1 MMSLTRTGRCDPGL
15 IEAARGGDEKALV
28 SLISAAQPDVR
39 RYAARNCR
47 AADIDDAVQETLLL
61 LYRRVGTLRAV
72 TSFSAW
78 IFAVARRACLR
89 LLRMSVGI
97 PEIPVDGAEA
107 RLAHLR
113 PEDLRIDLS
122 RAIQSLPEHYREVI
136 PAARYRGVVDRRNR
150 RGPQA
155 DPRERQGPHS
165 PRADADPRI
174 SGPRLTPIKA
184 V

>member
-1 MMSLTRTGRCDPGL
+1 MNSLARASRCDPGL

-28 SLISAAQPDVR
+28 SLITAAQPDVR

-47 AADIDDAVQETLLL
+47 AADVDDAVQETLLL
-61 LYRRVGTLRAV
+61 LYRRVGTLRVV

-78 IFAVARRACLR
+78 LFAVARRACLR
-89 LLRMSVGI
+89 LLRMPVGL
-97 PEIPVDGAEA
+97 PDSSTDDRAA

-136 PAARYRGVVDRRNR
+136 LLRDIEELSIDEIAAVLDLT
-150 RGPQA
+150 
-155 DPRERQGPHS
+155 RESVKARIH
-165 PRADADPRI
+165 RA
-174 SGPRLTPIKA
+174 RLLIREYLIRD
-184 V
+184 

>member
-1 MMSLTRTGRCDPGL
+1 MNSLARVRRCDPGL

-28 SLISAAQPDVR
+28 SLITAAQPDVR

-78 IFAVARRACLR
+78 LFAVARRACLR
-89 LLRMSVGI
+89 LLRRSIGW
-97 PEIPVDGAEA
+97 VDAPADHIDA
-107 RLAHLR
+107 RLAHLA

-136 PAARYRGVVDRRNR
+136 LLRDIEELSIDEIAGVLGLSRESVKARIHRARMLI
-150 RGPQA
+150 
-155 DPRERQGPHS
+155 REYLIR
-165 PRADADPRI
+165 D
-174 SGPRLTPIKA
+174 
-184 V
+184 

>member
-1 MMSLTRTGRCDPGL
+1 MMSLAGTGRCDPKL

-28 SLISAAQPDVR
+28 ALIASAQPDVR

-78 IFAVARRACLR
+78 IFAVARRACHR
-89 LLRMSVGI
+89 LLRMLVGI
-97 PEIPVDGAEA
+97 PEASVDGMDA
-107 RLAHLR
+107 RLAYLR
-113 PEDLRIDLS
+113 PEDIRIDLS

-136 PAARYRGVVDRRNR
+136 LLRDIEEMSIDDIATVLGLTRESVKARIHRARLLI
-150 RGPQA
+150 
-155 DPRERQGPHS
+155 REYLVR
-165 PRADADPRI
+165 D
-174 SGPRLTPIKA
+174 
-184 V
+184 

>member
-1 MMSLTRTGRCDPGL
+1 MNSLARASRCDPGL

-28 SLISAAQPDVR
+28 SLITAAQPDVR
-39 RYAARNCR
+39 RYAARTCR

-78 IFAVARRACLR
+78 LFAVARRACLR
-89 LLRMSVGI
+89 LLRRSMGMGDAPADDMDV
-97 PEIPVDGAEA
+97 
-107 RLAHLR
+107 RMAHLA

-136 PAARYRGVVDRRNR
+136 LLRDIEELSIDEIAAVLDLT
-150 RGPQA
+150 
-155 DPRERQGPHS
+155 RESVKARIH
-165 PRADADPRI
+165 RA
-174 SGPRLTPIKA
+174 RLLIREYLIRD
-184 V
+184 

>member
-1 MMSLTRTGRCDPGL
+1 MTALAPTGRGDPAL
-15 IEAARGGDEKALV
+15 IEAARGGDEKALL
-28 SLISAAQPDVR
+28 SLLAVAQPDVR

-78 IFAVARRACLR
+78 LFAVARRACLR
-89 LLRMSVGI
+89 LMRMSIGLADA
-97 PEIPVDGAEA
+97 PAEEMDA
-107 RLAHLR
+107 RFAHLR

-136 PAARYRGVVDRRNR
+136 LLRDIEELSIDEIAGVLGLSRESVKARIHRARLMI
-150 RGPQA
+150 
-155 DPRERQGPHS
+155 REYLIR
-165 PRADADPRI
+165 D
-174 SGPRLTPIKA
+174 
-184 V
+184 